1 MMLCNRRHADTFPL
15 DGTLL
20 ELSIILFFSVPDGL
34 LDLIGLS
41 KQVMNRREAIIAGV
55 AGVAAAVA
63 VPPVAKAEASPAE
76 HPEVEP
82 IRALLRAHD
91 EAFTN
96 QDLNG
101 VMACFA
107 AKAAIMG
114 TGPGEIWSGP
124 DEIKTAYEHFFE
136 GFDKGQQQFEYQF
149 RIGRVTPKMGWMM
162 TSGNVT
168 GKKDGKEFAFPLNIS
183 LTVAKNDEKW
193 LIAAMHFSTLTG
205 GSEAGAKS
213 AQ

>member
-1 MMLCNRRHADTFPL
+1 
-15 DGTLL
+15 
-20 ELSIILFFSVPDGL
+20 
-34 LDLIGLS
+34 
-41 KQVMNRREAIIAGV
+41 
-55 AGVAAAVA
+55 
-63 VPPVAKAEASPAE
+63 
-76 HPEVEP
+76 
-82 IRALLRAHD
+82 
-91 EAFTN
+91 
-96 QDLNG
+96 
-101 VMACFA
+101 MACFA

>member
-1 MMLCNRRHADTFPL
+1 
-15 DGTLL
+15 
-20 ELSIILFFSVPDGL
+20 
-34 LDLIGLS
+34 
-41 KQVMNRREAIIAGV
+41 MNRREAIIAGM
-55 AGVAAAVA
+55 AGLTATVA
-63 VPPVAKAEASPAE
+63 VPLAADAESSETAN
-76 HPEVEP
+76 PELDQ

-124 DEIKTAYEHFFE
+124 DEIKVAYQHFFE
-136 GFDKGQQQFEYQF
+136 GFDKGKQKFEYQF
-149 RIGRVTPKMGWMM
+149 RIGGLSPEMGWLM

-168 GKKDGKEFAFPLNIS
+168 GEKEGKEFAYPLNLS
-183 LTVAKNDEKW
+183 LTVSKKSGKW
-193 LIAAMHFSTLTG
+193 LVDAMHFSTLTG
-205 GSEAGAKS
+205 GPGSGTKNT
-213 AQ
+213 Q